1 MGKKVRIII
10 AGGRTFNN
18 YAKLKDE
25 VNKIITRKLET
36 EPDTEIE
43 IVSGKNKGA
52 GYLGKR
58 FAREEKYELTIIPL
72 KWNNNLR
79 NETKA
84 IQNREL
90 CDYAK
95 QEEGILIV
103 FWDGLSNNIRKLI
116 ELGRAEGFEVF
127 VVPYKKGEDS

>member
-1 MGKKVRIII
+1 MRKKVGIII

-18 YAKLKDE
+18 YVKLKDE
-25 VNKIITRKLET
+25 VSRIITQKLEV

-43 IVSGKNKGA
+43 IVSGKNRGA

-58 FAREEKYELTIIPL
+58 FARKEKYNLKLVPL
-72 KWNNNLR
+72 KWNNNSR
-79 NETKA
+79 DEAKV

-95 QEEGILIV
+95 QEKGILIV
-103 FWDGLSNNIRKLI
+103 FWDGRSSNIRKLI
-116 ELGRAEGFEVF
+116 ELCRAAALEEF
-127 VVPYKKGEDS
+127 VIPYKKVEDS